1 MPPRYTIEDIAKRAG
16 VSRGTVS
23 RVLNN
28 HPAVSDE
35 TRAQVQ
41 QVIDHLNYRPN
52 FSARQLRTD
61 SSNLVGFITDEVTT
75 TPYAVDMIRGAQE
88 ALWARGKV
96 LLVINADYGT
106 QLIGKSLEV
115 LLERRVEGVIYM
127 AMYHHVVE
135 LPPQVAEVPL
145 VLANCFVSDAAY
157 PSVVP
162 DEFGGGYAAAQV
174 LLERGHRRIAFLNFG
189 EQSGQMSDIPAA
201 GGRFAGYLQA
211 LQDYGVAFDDSL
223 HVFTDQTTECNYRVT
238 LELMRRPAPPSAIF
252 CFNDRVAMG
261 CYGALAELRL
271 RIPEDVAVVGF
282 DNFTAIAESMWPQ
295 LTTVQLPHYEM
306 GQWAVE
312 YLMTA
317 QTPPLRPIQ
326 HKLPCPLVSRQS
338 V

>member
-1 MPPRYTIEDIAKRAG
+1 MEDIAKRAG

-35 TRAQVQ
+35 TRAHVQ
-41 QVIDHLNYRPN
+41 EVIDQLNYRPN

-88 ALWARGKV
+88 ALWSRGKV
-96 LLVINADYGT
+96 LLVINAGYGT
-106 QLIGKSLEV
+106 KLIQSSLEV

-145 VLANCFVSDAAY
+145 VLANCFATDASY

-162 DEFGGGYAAAQV
+162 DEFGGGYAATQA
-174 LLERGHRRIAFLNFG
+174 LLERGHRRIAFLNAG
-189 EQSGQMSDIPAA
+189 EQPGIMSSIPAA
-201 GGRFAGYLQA
+201 GGRLAGFKQA
-211 LQDYGVAFDDSL
+211 LQDYGVSMDEDL
-223 HVFTDQTTECNYRVT
+223 LLYTDQSPACNYRMT
-238 LELMRRPAPPSAIF
+238 MELMHKASPPSAIF
-252 CFNDRVAMG
+252 CFNDRVALG

-271 RIPEDVAVVGF
+271 RVPDDVAVVGF
-282 DNFTAIAESMWPQ
+282 DNFTAIAECMWPQ

-317 QTPPLRPIQ
+317 QKSSLQPIQ
-326 HKLPCPLVSRQS
+326 HKLPCPLVRRQS